1 VQAIAAGLLVGCGVA
16 LYSRPVPSQAA
27 RIIPEGYGAAAR
39 VIPQGY
45 TAVSTIVDDAS

>member
-1 VQAIAAGLLVGCGVA
+1 M
-16 LYSRPVPSQAA
+16 AA

-39 VIPQGY
+39 VILQGD